1 MSKIVDTSNYFVR
14 MNHADLS
21 ARSIG
26 TPSAYA
32 KLYKDSILEFT
43 TREKDLIIK
52 LTEQV
57 DKYTDNTKR
66 LQKIP
71 WKFVKMHHDIE
82 NGWPHT
88 LGDVIVL
95 SGRFFQLSEHDKCM
109 TLLHEKMHVFQRI
122 YPLETHM
129 LINKYWK
136 YSVMDVFDKIQLAR
150 NNPDINNFVYGKDGT
165 KYFQKYKVDSPS
177 EINESHV
184 VKMTSDGKIEHASH
198 DDLKLPNVVGQYEH
212 PYEIMGSFFPKIMIE
227 NYNDDSPFTSTTKAW
242 ISKYL

>member
-1 MSKIVDTSNYFVR
+1 MKKIVDTSNYFGR

-32 KLYKDSILEFT
+32 KLYKDGILEFSA
-43 TREKDLIIK
+43 REKDLLIK
-52 LTEQV
+52 LTDQV
-57 DKYTDNTKR
+57 DKHTDNTKR
-66 LQKIP
+66 LSKIP
-71 WKFVKMHHDIE
+71 WKFAKIHHDIE

-95 SGRFFQLSEHDKCM
+95 SGRFFQLPEHEQHV

-122 YPLETHM
+122 HPFETHV
-129 LINKYWK
+129 LITEYWK

-165 KYFQKYKVDSPS
+165 KYFQQYKVDSPS
-177 EINESHV
+177 DINESHV
-184 VKMTSDGKIEHASH
+184 VKMTTDGKTEPITH
-198 DDLKLPNVVGQYEH
+198 DDLQLPHTVGQYEH
-212 PYEIMGSFFPKIMIE
+212 PYEIMGSFLPKILIE
-227 NYNDDSPFTSTTKAW
+227 NYKDDLPFTSTTKAW
-242 ISKYL
+242 ITKYL